1 MKKRPDMEIR
11 VKSTEGEMSQ
21 LVDLVLKPIIFFL
34 RFNGFSVPPACA
46 RLRPQRPWS
55 GVDGN
60 CNSEL
65 NWMSQRGET
74 HPSQGTERSRDET
87 CSTETVNLCPKC
99 KAVCMVTK
107 IHSVFIA
114 ILFFVNAVRYTS
126 VFYPMSTLNG
136 QFVSALVF
144 QIFFVLVAF
153 MYVLSTR
160 SVSKRMPVII
170 RQLQAYEEKYGT
182 AVDCGKF
189 FRKTAWRCNFY
200 FWLQALFSIGFVVA
214 EQTVFPSLQAHL
226 APFSTVEGVG
236 YYLVLTAFA
245 IVLYFAGSVMFSLVG
260 FLAIMTIILHKEFS
274 CVAKELLLVLPRSD
288 HRLKTRTKSFYEV
301 TGHLRKRK
309 GKNRFRCPTKCC
321 SSVSCLKS
329 TTSFG
334 DSPVVPH
341 GPNFEAPFPNE
352 AAEVTYVTAL
362 DSNTDT
368 RKVFDISG
376 GLKTLSLESV
386 HSESEIQ
393 EGHHKVPNAILREQS
408 TDVDDTETA
417 CTTLSP
423 CRPQD
428 AHESREMEFDVVHSK
443 HQTLCELVDSTNK
456 CVKHLI
462 CMSFVCGIFLSCLII
477 YGLGSG
483 ALDLAN
489 ILYQVWNIVFSVF
502 FVTLTTALGIAL
514 NDAAHAPQDVIYA
527 ADWSQLSDR
536 LLYKAQLFASRLGHT
551 KIGYDVYGL
560 FVIDKSTV
568 LMVLGTLL
576 TYTIVVI
583 QFQQGPANTSSSAAD
598 NSTVAG

>member
-1 MKKRPDMEIR
+1 
-11 VKSTEGEMSQ
+11 
-21 LVDLVLKPIIFFL
+21 
-34 RFNGFSVPPACA
+34 
-46 RLRPQRPWS
+46 
-55 GVDGN
+55 
-60 CNSEL
+60 
-65 NWMSQRGET
+65 
-74 HPSQGTERSRDET
+74 
-87 CSTETVNLCPKC
+87 
-99 KAVCMVTK
+99 MVTK

-245 IVLYFAGSVMFSLVG
+245 IVLYFAGSVMFSL
-260 FLAIMTIILHKEFS
+260 
-274 CVAKELLLVLPRSD
+274 
-288 HRLKTRTKSFYEV
+288 
-301 TGHLRKRK
+301 
-309 GKNRFRCPTKCC
+309 
-321 SSVSCLKS
+321 
-329 TTSFG
+329 
-334 DSPVVPH
+334 
-341 GPNFEAPFPNE
+341 
-352 AAEVTYVTAL
+352 
-362 DSNTDT
+362 
-368 RKVFDISG
+368 
-376 GLKTLSLESV
+376 
-386 HSESEIQ
+386 
-393 EGHHKVPNAILREQS
+393 
-408 TDVDDTETA
+408 
-417 CTTLSP
+417 
-423 CRPQD
+423 
-428 AHESREMEFDVVHSK
+428 
-443 HQTLCELVDSTNK
+443 
-456 CVKHLI
+456 
-462 CMSFVCGIFLSCLII
+462 
-477 YGLGSG
+477 
-483 ALDLAN
+483 
-489 ILYQVWNIVFSVF
+489 
-502 FVTLTTALGIAL
+502 
-514 NDAAHAPQDVIYA
+514 AHAPQDVIYA

-598 NSTVAG
+598 NSTIAG